1 MVTFDWFEQG
11 CLRCSMKC
19 TLHIAVTENA
29 HRPQTELENE
39 KIFQTQNQS
48 LHNIDENSV
57 FS

>member
-1 MVTFDWFEQG
+1 
-11 CLRCSMKC
+11 MKC